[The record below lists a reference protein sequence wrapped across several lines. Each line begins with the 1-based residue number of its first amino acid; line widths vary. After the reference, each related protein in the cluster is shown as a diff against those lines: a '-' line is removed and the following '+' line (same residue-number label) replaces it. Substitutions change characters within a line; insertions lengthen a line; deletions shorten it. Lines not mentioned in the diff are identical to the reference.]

1 MNTSTSDNSTSAAEA
16 YALWGERIRLLFSSP
31 PSFIE
36 ASLERNPFERHSCC
50 VPTDSFD
57 IASAAAPP
65 TQREAALRASSE
77 SAADTDVAA
86 HAGACDFYSDEAL
99 FPFCFYARLLQSQGA
114 ASRLPSAALPAS
126 PRISTLMQTQ
136 QLRVDEEEMAAR
148 LTQRLRERTSIAR
161 ARQQRLRDVPPG
173 NLVSPFCDPKV
184 EKQQAQLHSE
194 LTAFLLELRREN
206 LASVQ
211 LRHQLQHSR
220 ALHAHLHSVGS
231 FSDSFCAE

>member
-1 MNTSTSDNSTSAAEA
+1 MNTSTFDNSTSAAEA

-36 ASLERNPFERHSCC
+36 VSLEQNPFERHSCC

-57 IASAAAPP
+57 IASAAESP
-65 TQREAALRASSE
+65 THREAAARTSSE

-86 HAGACDFYSDEAL
+86 NAGACSSYPDEAL
-99 FPFCFYARLLQSQGA
+99 FPFCFYARLLQSQSA
-114 ASRLPSAALPAS
+114 ASSALPATLPAS
-126 PRISTLMQTQ
+126 THISTLIQTQ
-136 QLRVDEEEMAAR
+136 QQRVDEEEMAVR
-148 LTQRLRERTSIAR
+148 LAERLRERTSIAR

-194 LTAFLLELRREN
+194 LTGFLLELRREN

-211 LRHQLQHSR
+211 LRHQLQYSR
-220 ALHAHLHSVGS
+220 ALHARLQTLSS
-231 FSDSFCAE
+231 FSDSSFVD